1 MILRR
6 KEGEGR
12 RFGGEYSC
20 HMVECEGCRHMAEI
34 WRAYGGN
41 LWAYGGGWSAYGG
54 GSRAYGMRAKIGE
67 YQDKKKEW

>member
-20 HMVECEGCRHMAEI
+20 HMVECEGCRHMAGI
-34 WRAYGGN
+34 YGHMAEVGRHM
-41 LWAYGGGWSAYGG
+41 AEVRGHMA
-54 GSRAYGMRAKIGE
+54 
-67 YQDKKKEW
+67 